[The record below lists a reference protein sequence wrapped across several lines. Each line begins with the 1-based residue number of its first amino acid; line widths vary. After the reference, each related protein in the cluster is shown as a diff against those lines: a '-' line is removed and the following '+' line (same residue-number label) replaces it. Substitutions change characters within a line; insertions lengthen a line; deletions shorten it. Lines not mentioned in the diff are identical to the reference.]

1 MPPPPPHE
9 STRALRMR
17 QPPGPPSAP
26 PVAVQDAGSAPGA
39 SRLGPQRRLLTR
51 AGTRLVGSRLSAF
64 LAFAQ
69 RLRTT
74 HEKLSGTHQRHSLGP
89 QRLRSPLLGRVGRRG
104 TPSSAAATDPAS
116 ADDGVT
122 RPGGMRQPQTR
133 RYAAATD
140 PAGCSSHR
148 PGGIRGSRQAAVSP
162 APCFAKLSS
171 GTRLRP
177 ASSLGPGLFSWARP
191 LLLAHSCVS
200 VAPETRPGRLSPAD
214 AVRIATAATAAATAT
229 HCQDRAVP

>member
-162 APCFAKLSS
+162 APCFAKL
-171 GTRLRP
+171 LRHTP
-177 ASSLGPGLFSWARP
+177 APGLFSWARP
-191 LLLAHSCVS
+191 LHLAHSCVS

-214 AVRIATAATAAATAT
+214 AVRIAKAATAAATAT
-229 HCQDRAVP
+229 QCQDRSVP

>member
-122 RPGGMRQPQTR
+122 RPSGMRQPQTR
-133 RYAAATD
+133 RGAAATD
-140 PAGCSSHR
+140 PSGCGSHR
-148 PGGIRGSRQAAVSP
+148 PGGMQQPQTRRDPRQRVKQPSRRHPASRSSP
-162 APCFAKLSS
+162 PAHACARPLLL
-171 GTRLRP
+171 GP
-177 ASSLGPGLFSWARP
+177 ASSLGPGLFSWHTLVLVWPQR
-191 LLLAHSCVS
+191 L
-200 VAPETRPGRLSPAD
+200 GR
-214 AVRIATAATAAATAT
+214 AA
-229 HCQDRAVP
+229 

>member
-1 MPPPPPHE
+1 MHHERYRAREAVESLAVCLVLTCIMPPPPPHE

-64 LAFAQ
+64 LAFA
-69 RLRTT
+69 
-74 HEKLSGTHQRHSLGP
+74 

-162 APCFAKLSS
+162 APCFAKL
-171 GTRLRP
+171 LRHTP
-177 ASSLGPGLFSWARP
+177 APGLFSWARP
-191 LLLAHSCVS
+191 LHLAHSCVS

-214 AVRIATAATAAATAT
+214 AVRIAKAATAAATAT
-229 HCQDRAVP
+229 QCQDRSVP

>member
-148 PGGIRGSRQAAVSP
+148 PGGIRGSGSSSRLAGTLLREALLRHTP
-162 APCFAKLSS
+162 A
-171 GTRLRP
+171 
-177 ASSLGPGLFSWARP
+177 PGLFSWARP